1 MSHPLTILAVAV
13 LVLVLLDLAS
23 LRWGVDSR
31 RAAKPTDSSGGSTSS
46 IHCRRCSRNSNVQ
59 RTVS

>member
-23 LRWGVDSR
+23 LRWGASSR
-31 RAAKPTDSSGGSTSS
+31 RVTRSSGPSGSNGSS
-46 IHCRRCSRNSNVQ
+46 DL
-59 RTVS
+59 